1 MTITV
6 ILKLALGLILLL
18 IGGNYLVEGGVAV
31 AKRFRLSP
39 LVIGM
44 TIVAFGTST
53 PELLVSLEAAVKG
66 NAGIAIG
73 NVIGSNII
81 NIGLILGITAMIC
94 PIAVTKKSVALDGA
108 IMLLSVILLAIFSLF
123 GDGLSRFEG
132 IMLLTGII
140 LFTTLSIILGRNH
153 SEPLDTNAEENK
165 LMSLW
170 LAVLLI
176 LFSCVALSFGAN
188 FLVEGAVS
196 VAQAFNMSEKV
207 IGLTIVAFGTSLPE
221 LAASLVAAIKK
232 QMDISIG
239 NIIGSNLFNI
249 LCVLGLSATIRPI
262 TFNFEDY
269 LDDYIVM
276 FIISILLMLFIIPW
290 KHNLKEFRKNGSVLI
305 FSNYSNG
312 VLGRV
317 SGALLVLYYIVY
329 TITLF

>member
-1 MTITV
+1 M
-6 ILKLALGLILLL
+6 L
-18 IGGNYLVEGGVAV
+18 
-31 AKRFRLSP
+31 FR
-39 LVIGM
+39 
-44 TIVAFGTST
+44 
-53 PELLVSLEAAVKG
+53 
-66 NAGIAIG
+66 
-73 NVIGSNII
+73 
-81 NIGLILGITAMIC
+81 
-94 PIAVTKKSVALDGA
+94 
-108 IMLLSVILLAIFSLF
+108 
-123 GDGLSRFEG
+123 
-132 IMLLTGII
+132 
-140 LFTTLSIILGRNH
+140 
-153 SEPLDTNAEENK
+153 
-165 LMSLW
+165 
-170 LAVLLI
+170 
-176 LFSCVALSFGAN
+176 
-188 FLVEGAVS
+188 
-196 VAQAFNMSEKV
+196 
-207 IGLTIVAFGTSLPE
+207 
-221 LAASLVAAIKK
+221 SLVAAIKK

>member
-1 MTITV
+1 M
-6 ILKLALGLILLL
+6 L
-18 IGGNYLVEGGVAV
+18 
-31 AKRFRLSP
+31 FR
-39 LVIGM
+39 
-44 TIVAFGTST
+44 
-53 PELLVSLEAAVKG
+53 
-66 NAGIAIG
+66 
-73 NVIGSNII
+73 
-81 NIGLILGITAMIC
+81 
-94 PIAVTKKSVALDGA
+94 
-108 IMLLSVILLAIFSLF
+108 
-123 GDGLSRFEG
+123 
-132 IMLLTGII
+132 
-140 LFTTLSIILGRNH
+140 
-153 SEPLDTNAEENK
+153 
-165 LMSLW
+165 
-170 LAVLLI
+170 
-176 LFSCVALSFGAN
+176 SFGAN

-305 FSNYSNG
+305 FS
-312 VLGRV
+312 R
-317 SGALLVLYYIVY
+317 
-329 TITLF
+329 